1 MVKLAYGSDYKYIP
15 TTSLNSGKG
24 EEVAPDVFVY
34 TIQIV
39 NIVLVGQKGLK
50 DFVLIDAGMPKSSE
64 KIIEVIEERFGEGAA
79 PKAIILTH
87 GHFDH
92 VGAVVDLVEKWQV
105 PVYAHAL
112 ELPYLTGKQ
121 AYPTPDT
128 SVEGGLVSKMSTI
141 FPIQPIQ
148 LGSHVQALPAD
159 GTIPALPEFR
169 WLPTPGHSVG
179 HISLFRERD
188 RLLIVGDAFITV
200 KQEYMYKVYTQEK
213 EMSGPPRYLTPDW
226 EAAKK
231 SVEQL
236 AALNPEIA
244 VVGHGV
250 TMQGEELRQ
259 DLKNLLA
266 NFGTQAI
273 PAYGKYVS
281 E

>member
-1 MVKLAYGSDYKYIP
+1 MKLAYGSDYKYIP

-112 ELPYLTGKQ
+112 EFPYLTGKQ